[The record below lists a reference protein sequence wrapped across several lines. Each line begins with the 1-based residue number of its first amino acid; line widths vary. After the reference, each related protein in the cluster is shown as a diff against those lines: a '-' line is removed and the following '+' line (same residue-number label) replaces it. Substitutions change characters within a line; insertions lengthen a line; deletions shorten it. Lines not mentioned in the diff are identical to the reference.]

1 MSRSSWLALSLVAL
15 SVAAWACSSEDE
27 KKTLSADDYDQ
38 TCSVDTD
45 CVIVDIGA
53 CTCTCDSATINV
65 KDKPKFEQD
74 RAQCDTGGSSCGMC
88 PWMGS
93 AVPYCNAG
101 HCDSKL
107 AGDGG

>member
-1 MSRSSWLALSLVAL
+1 MTFGAALAL
-15 SVAAWACSSEDE
+15 ACSSDDDR
-27 KKTLSADDYDQ
+27 KKALSADDYDQ

-53 CTCTCDSATINV
+53 CECSCDHAAINV

-74 RAQCDTGGSSCGMC
+74 LAQCDTGGSSCGMC
-88 PWMGS
+88 PWMGDTI
-93 AVPYCNAG
+93 AFCNAG

-107 AGDGG
+107 VSSDGG